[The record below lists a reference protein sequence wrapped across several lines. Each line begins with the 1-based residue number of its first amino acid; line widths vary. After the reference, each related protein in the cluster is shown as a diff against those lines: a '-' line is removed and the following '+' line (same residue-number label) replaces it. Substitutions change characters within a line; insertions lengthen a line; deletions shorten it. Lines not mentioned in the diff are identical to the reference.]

1 MRGIWE
7 YIKEHL
13 TVFIGASA
21 GLTVGILML
30 VIGFWPTL
38 LLSITTTLGAVF
50 IGMPKARENVRA
62 WTIAIF
68 RKFIKGHSD

>member
-1 MRGIWE
+1 MREIWE

-13 TVFIGASA
+13 NVFIGASA

-38 LLSITTTLGAVF
+38 LLGITTTLGAVI
-50 IGMPKARENVRA
+50 IGMPKARDNIRA
-62 WTIAIF
+62 WTISIF
-68 RKFIKGHSD
+68 RRIFKGKQR